1 MRERAKRGRETT
13 DTMQFDPACERTNGH
28 DDGSVQRLSDVTHRI
43 LRRESDMRTDN
54 LASRHTKINNAR
66 SISLSFSIYISL
78 SLRQVK
84 LLARTLVTYSYI
96 VLVSDGGVLLAHGG
110 CYGGVETPECESL
123 RCATRHAKRF
133 SAETR

>member
-66 SISLSFSIYISL
+66 SISLSLSL
-78 SLRQVK
+78 S
-84 LLARTLVTYSYI
+84 TYLSRFAK
-96 VLVSDGGVLLAHGG
+96 SNCWLAH
-110 CYGGVETPECESL
+110 SL
-123 RCATRHAKRF
+123 HTRTSSLSATAA
-133 SAETR
+133 SC